1 MNRLFQTNSIASG
14 AKKSRPAARSL
25 VCLFLAAAIS
35 GCASFTDVRKFA
47 SLSGDAASFD
57 GITRGYAE
65 APERRK
71 QYQPPKFHPE
81 LESMKARREAQRAG
95 LDLLQQT
102 LADYMHGLDALA
114 SGNIR
119 AFDKSLADVSTSLNK
134 TSVLDANEKQAV
146 GALSTL
152 LARSATALYR
162 EQEMKKLIG
171 ESNGPL
177 QDVIRATR
185 RIVKNGILADL
196 EVESALI
203 ARYYDNIMLA
213 PDNPPE
219 PVAMALAREARA
231 EALSQAARRLKGAEA
246 YDNVLSRIA
255 AGHQYLYDH
264 RSAIGVIGS
273 GERGLQ
279 LKPHI
284 DALRSAYKTLID
296 VSRDVSL

>member
-1 MNRLFQTNSIASG
+1 MNGLIRMNSIASG
-14 AKKSRPAARSL
+14 AKKSCPAACSL

-57 GITRGYAE
+57 GITRGYVE

-71 QYQPPKFHPE
+71 QYQPVKFHLE
-81 LESMKARREAQRAG
+81 LESMKARRETQRAG
-95 LDLLQQT
+95 LDLLQQV

-134 TSVLDANEKQAV
+134 ASILDANEKQAV

-152 LARSATALYR
+152 LARSVTALYR
-162 EQEMKKLIG
+162 EHEMKRLIG
-171 ESNGPL
+171 MGNQPL

-196 EVESALI
+196 QVESILI

-231 EALSQAARRLKGAEA
+231 EALSHADRRIWSAQA
-246 YDNVLSRIA
+246 YDEVLSRIA

-264 RSAIGVIGS
+264 KNAIGATGR
-273 GERGLQ
+273 GETGEQFKL
-279 LKPHI
+279 HI
-284 DALRSAYKTLID
+284 NALRSAYKTLID
-296 VSRDVSL
+296 VSRDVSP